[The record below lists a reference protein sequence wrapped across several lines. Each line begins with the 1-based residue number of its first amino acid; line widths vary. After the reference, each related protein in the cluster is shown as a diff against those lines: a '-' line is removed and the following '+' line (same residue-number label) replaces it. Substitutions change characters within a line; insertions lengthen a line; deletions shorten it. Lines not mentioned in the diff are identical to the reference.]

1 MKTILGRIPLIALVF
16 GAVTLS
22 LACGRRQSPPPTPRA
37 RPAGVYQGWFWGLCS
52 SRVGAT
58 WLKTAITE
66 ENRRWYG
73 IKKTVLDTQ
82 RG

>member
-22 LACGRRQSPPPTPRA
+22 LACGRRQSPRTPRT
-37 RPAGVYQGWFWGLCS
+37 RPAGVSQGWFWGLCS
-52 SRVGAT
+52 GGVGAT
-58 WLKTAITE
+58 WLKTATTE
-66 ENRRWYG
+66 ENRRWYC
-73 IKKTVLDTQ
+73 IKETGFDKP

>member
-16 GAVTLS
+16 GAVTPS

-52 SRVGAT
+52 GGVGAT
-58 WLKTAITE
+58 WLKTATTE

-73 IKKTVLDTQ
+73 IKKTVLNKQ

>member
-22 LACGRRQSPPPTPRA
+22 LACGVS
-37 RPAGVYQGWFWGLCS
+37 QGWFWGLCS
-52 SRVGAT
+52 GGVGAT
-58 WLKTAITE
+58 WLKTATTE

-73 IKKTVLDTQ
+73 ITKTVLDKQ